1 MLIRFAVEN
10 FLSFKELTEFNMTA
24 GKMTR
29 HKEHVALCNGKRILK
44 GSFVFGANAGGKTN
58 LIRAISF
65 ARSIIENGLENTNCD
80 KKYFRIDSEYKNKP
94 SVFQFDIFAGGH
106 FYSYGF
112 AISLLNASIEE
123 EWLYRIGDRDECIFL
138 RSLSE
143 DGDKL
148 YTLSTDLKLSAT
160 DKPRFDVY
168 AEDICSKKMHNKLFL
183 TDIVMR
189 SPDDAPEYQA
199 FRDVVEWFA
208 RLIIIFPGSRYRKIT
223 QLMENDSERT
233 RLETLLNY
241 FDTGIDRIEKK
252 ETEFSKAFS
261 SLPEDVVES
270 LKTNI
275 AKQLKNRAASAQIEQ
290 EDSRFEVKYKDGE
303 LVAFR
308 VVANHGN
315 GEDLFEYADES
326 DGTQRLFNLIP
337 IFQKVLKDCVII
349 IDEIDRS
356 LHTKATIEFIN
367 YFYQIALDSHAQLI
381 ATTHDSNIMNL
392 DFIRQDEIWFV
403 ERQKDHSSRLYS
415 LNQFKERFDKKVEKD
430 YLIGRYGAIPIFNY
444 FAFETQPTEDG
455 DCGV

>member
-160 DKPRFDVY
+160 DKPRFDIY
-168 AEDICSKKMHNKLFL
+168 AEDICS
-183 TDIVMR
+183 
-189 SPDDAPEYQA
+189 
-199 FRDVVEWFA
+199 
-208 RLIIIFPGSRYRKIT
+208 
-223 QLMENDSERT
+223 
-233 RLETLLNY
+233 
-241 FDTGIDRIEKK
+241 
-252 ETEFSKAFS
+252 
-261 SLPEDVVES
+261 
-270 LKTNI
+270 
-275 AKQLKNRAASAQIEQ
+275 
-290 EDSRFEVKYKDGE
+290 
-303 LVAFR
+303 
-308 VVANHGN
+308 
-315 GEDLFEYADES
+315 
-326 DGTQRLFNLIP
+326 
-337 IFQKVLKDCVII
+337 
-349 IDEIDRS
+349 
-356 LHTKATIEFIN
+356 
-367 YFYQIALDSHAQLI
+367 
-381 ATTHDSNIMNL
+381 
-392 DFIRQDEIWFV
+392 
-403 ERQKDHSSRLYS
+403 
-415 LNQFKERFDKKVEKD
+415 
-430 YLIGRYGAIPIFNY
+430 
-444 FAFETQPTEDG
+444 
-455 DCGV
+455 